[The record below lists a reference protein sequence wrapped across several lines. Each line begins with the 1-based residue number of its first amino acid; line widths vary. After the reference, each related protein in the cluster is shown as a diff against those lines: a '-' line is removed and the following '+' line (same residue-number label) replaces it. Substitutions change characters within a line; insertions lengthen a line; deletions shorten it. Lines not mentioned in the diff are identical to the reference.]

1 MMIQTLEL
9 FFTYYIVQKGN
20 RHMNVKTKLLG
31 IISILVISIFGIGGS
46 SVFMIS
52 STVKKNEELKD
63 KMEFQKEMKHI
74 QYRLAGL
81 SNDERGFLINGDKE
95 YDEGMQE
102 KADDILKSLDRIND
116 LIDKENDQS
125 NIEDIKSS
133 FTQYRA
139 LNQQVVKAYSSD
151 PKKAETIHFG
161 EERTLRKEVVDPAV
175 NKLSDR
181 LDQEVEALKGEIRAN
196 GEKSQWFI
204 SIVTGVSIILGIV
217 LSLLLLKS
225 IMVPLRSLN
234 KQLEEIA
241 HGDADLTKKVIVKNK
256 DEFGQL
262 AQSFNSFTQS
272 LTQIVRQIS
281 SSSEQVAASSEE
293 LSASAEESKS
303 TSEHISGAMQMAA
316 DSNAK
321 QSSMTEKSAESIT
334 ELLDSISSVASNTG
348 NIANLSSSM
357 RDKAE
362 IGSKS
367 VNKMLEQMK
376 FIDTSVGSAGNG
388 LEALVSSTAEISD
401 ISSLITNISEQTN
414 LLALNAAIEA
424 ARAGEQGKGFA
435 VVAEEVR
442 KLADE
447 TNKSAKHIQSV
458 VTTIQNE
465 SVETVNNIKVVQ
477 ENVSSGIMLSQET
490 TGNFNE
496 ILNLV
501 EQVTS
506 QIQEVAA
513 ATQQLTSGVE
523 VIQQT
528 VHTLAAGTK
537 ETSAHTEA
545 VAKSSQ
551 EQLNS
556 MEEISYAAESLS
568 ELAEELQTVINRFK
582 Y

>member
-1 MMIQTLEL
+1 M
-9 FFTYYIVQKGN
+9 K
-20 RHMNVKTKLLG
+20 VKTKLLG
-31 IISILVISIFGIGGS
+31 IISILVVSIIGIGGS

-63 KMEFQKEMKHI
+63 KMEFQKEIKHI
-74 QYRLAGL
+74 QYELTGL
-81 SNDERGFLINGDKE
+81 SNDERGFLITGDKE
-95 YDEGMQE
+95 YDEGMKE
-102 KADDILKSLDRIND
+102 KADDVLKSLDRVND
-116 LIDKENDQS
+116 LIDEEKYQS
-125 NIEDIKSS
+125 NIEDIKTS

-139 LNQQVVKAYSSD
+139 LNQQVVTAYSSN

-181 LDQEVEALKGEIRAN
+181 LDQEVEDLKDEIRGN
-196 GEKSQWFI
+196 GKMSQSLI
-204 SIVTGVSIILGIV
+204 IIVTGISVMLGIV
-217 LSLLLLKS
+217 LSIMLLKS
-225 IMVPLRSLN
+225 IMVPLRSIN

-241 HGDADLTKKVIVKNK
+241 HGEADLTKKVIVKNK

-262 AQSFNSFTQS
+262 AKSFNSFTHS
-272 LTQIVRQIS
+272 LSQIVKQIS

-303 TSEHISGAMQMAA
+303 TSEHISRAMQMAA
-316 DSNAK
+316 ESNVK
-321 QSSMTEKSAESIT
+321 QSSMTEKSAEFIT

-348 NIANLSSSM
+348 NIADLSSSM

-367 VNKMLEQMK
+367 VNKMLDQMK
-376 FIDTSVGSAGNG
+376 FIDKSVDSAGNG
-388 LEALVSSTAEISD
+388 LQALVASTAEISD
-401 ISSLITNISEQTN
+401 ISSLITTISEQTN

-447 TNKSAKHIQSV
+447 TNKSANHIQLV
-458 VTTIQNE
+458 VATIQNE
-465 SVETVNNIKVVQ
+465 SIETVNNIKVVQ
-477 ENVSSGIMLSQET
+477 ENVSSGIVLSQET

-523 VIQQT
+523 VIQHT

-537 ETSAHTEA
+537 ETSANTEA
-545 VAKSSQ
+545 VAKSSE
-551 EQLNS
+551 EQLHS

-568 ELAEELQTVINRFK
+568 QLAEELQTVINRFK

>member
-1 MMIQTLEL
+1 M
-9 FFTYYIVQKGN
+9 K
-20 RHMNVKTKLLG
+20 VKTKLLG
-31 IISILVISIFGIGGS
+31 IISILVVSIIGIGGS

-52 STVKKNEELKD
+52 SIVKKNEELKD

-74 QYRLAGL
+74 QYELTGL
-81 SNDERGFLINGDKE
+81 SNDERGFLITGDKE
-95 YDEGMQE
+95 YDEGMKE
-102 KADDILKSLDRIND
+102 KSDDVLKSLDRVYD
-116 LIDKENDQS
+116 LIDEEKYQS
-125 NIEDIKSS
+125 NIEDIKTS

-139 LNQQVVKAYSSD
+139 LNQQVLTAYSSD

-181 LDQEVEALKGEIRAN
+181 LDQEVEDLKDEIRGN
-196 GEKSQWFI
+196 GKMSQWLII
-204 SIVTGVSIILGIV
+204 SVTGISVILGIV
-217 LSLLLLKS
+217 LSIMLLRS
-225 IMVPLRSLN
+225 IMVPLRSIN

-241 HGDADLTKKVIVKNK
+241 HGEADLTKKVIVKNK

-262 AQSFNSFTQS
+262 AQSFNAFTHS
-272 LTQIVRQIS
+272 LSQIVKQIS

-303 TSEHISGAMQMAA
+303 TSEHISQSMQMAA
-316 DSNAK
+316 DSNVK

-348 NIANLSSSM
+348 NIADLSSSM

-367 VNKMLEQMK
+367 VNKMLDQMK
-376 FIDTSVGSAGNG
+376 FIDKSVESAGNG
-388 LEALVSSTAEISD
+388 LQALVASTAEISD
-401 ISSLITNISEQTN
+401 ISSLITTISEQTN

-447 TNKSAKHIQSV
+447 TNKSANHIQSV
-458 VTTIQNE
+458 VATIQNE
-465 SVETVNNIKVVQ
+465 SIETVNNIKVVQ
-477 ENVSSGIMLSQET
+477 ENVTSGIVLSQET

-523 VIQQT
+523 VIQHT

-537 ETSAHTEA
+537 ETSANTEA
-545 VAKSSQ
+545 VAKSSE
-551 EQLNS
+551 EQLHS

-568 ELAEELQTVINRFK
+568 QLAEELQSVINRFK

>member
-1 MMIQTLEL
+1 M
-9 FFTYYIVQKGN
+9 K
-20 RHMNVKTKLLG
+20 VKTKLLG
-31 IISILVISIFGIGGS
+31 IISILVVSIIGIGGS

-63 KMEFQKEMKHI
+63 KMEFQKEIKHI
-74 QYRLAGL
+74 QYELTGL
-81 SNDERGFLINGDKE
+81 SNDERGFLITRDKE
-95 YDEGMQE
+95 YDEGMKG
-102 KADDILKSLDRIND
+102 KADDVLKSLDRVND
-116 LIDKENDQS
+116 LIDEEKYQS
-125 NIEDIKSS
+125 NIEDIKTS

-139 LNQQVVKAYSSD
+139 LNQQVVTAYSSN

-161 EERTLRKEVVDPAV
+161 EERTIRKEGVAPAV

-181 LDQEVEALKGEIRAN
+181 LDQEVEDLKDEIQGN
-196 GEKSQWFI
+196 GKMSQSLI
-204 SIVTGVSIILGIV
+204 IIVTGISVILGIV
-217 LSLLLLKS
+217 LSIMLLKS
-225 IMVPLRSLN
+225 IMVPLRSIN

-241 HGDADLTKKVIVKNK
+241 HGEADLTKKVIVKNK

-262 AQSFNSFTQS
+262 AQSFNSFTHS
-272 LTQIVRQIS
+272 LTQIVKQIS

-303 TSEHISGAMQMAA
+303 TSEHISRAMQMAA
-316 DSNAK
+316 DSNVK

-348 NIANLSSSM
+348 NIADLSSSM

-367 VNKMLEQMK
+367 VNKMLDQMK
-376 FIDTSVGSAGNG
+376 FIDKSVDSAGNG
-388 LEALVSSTAEISD
+388 LQTLVASTAEISD
-401 ISSLITNISEQTN
+401 ISSLITTISEQTN

-447 TNKSAKHIQSV
+447 TNKSANHIQSV
-458 VTTIQNE
+458 VATIQNE
-465 SVETVNNIKVVQ
+465 SIETVNNIKVVQ
-477 ENVSSGIMLSQET
+477 ENVSSGIVLSQET

-523 VIQQT
+523 VIQHT

-537 ETSAHTEA
+537 ETSANTEA
-545 VAKSSQ
+545 VANSSQ
-551 EQLNS
+551 EQLHS
-556 MEEISYAAESLS
+556 MGEISYAAESLS
-568 ELAEELQTVINRFK
+568 QLAEELQTVINRFK

>member
-1 MMIQTLEL
+1 M
-9 FFTYYIVQKGN
+9 K
-20 RHMNVKTKLLG
+20 VKTKLLG
-31 IISILVISIFGIGGS
+31 IISILVVSMIGIGGS

-63 KMEFQKEMKHI
+63 KMEFQKEMKQI
-74 QYRLAGL
+74 QYRLTGL
-81 SNDERGFLINGDKE
+81 SNDERGFLITGDKE
-95 YDEGMQE
+95 YDEGMKE
-102 KADDILKSLDRIND
+102 KAEDVLKSLDRING
-116 LIDKENDQS
+116 LIDEEKYQS
-125 NIEDIKSS
+125 NIEDIKTS

-139 LNQQVVKAYSSD
+139 LNQQVLTAYSSD

-161 EERTLRKEVVDPAV
+161 EERTLRKDVVDPAV
-175 NKLSDR
+175 DKLTDR
-181 LDQEVEALKGEIRAN
+181 LDQEVKDLKGEIRGN
-196 GEKSQWFI
+196 GKMSQWFI
-204 SIVTGVSIILGIV
+204 IIVTGISAMAGIV

-225 IMVPLRSLN
+225 IMVPLRSMN

-241 HGDADLTKKVIVKNK
+241 HGEADLTKKVIVKNK

-272 LTQIVRQIS
+272 LIQIVKQIS

-303 TSEHISGAMQMAA
+303 TSEQISGAMQMAA
-316 DSNAK
+316 DSNVK

-348 NIANLSSSM
+348 NIADLSSSM

-367 VNKMLEQMK
+367 VNKMLDQMK
-376 FIDTSVGSAGNG
+376 FIDTSVDSAGNG
-388 LEALVSSTAEISD
+388 LQALVESTAEISD

-447 TNKSAKHIQSV
+447 TNKSANHIQSV

-465 SVETVNNIKVVQ
+465 SIETVNNIKVVQ
-477 ENVSSGIMLSQET
+477 ENVSSGIVLSQET

-523 VIQQT
+523 VIQHT

-537 ETSAHTEA
+537 ETSANTEA

-568 ELAEELQTVINRFK
+568 KLAEELQTVINRFK

>member
-1 MMIQTLEL
+1 M
-9 FFTYYIVQKGN
+9 K
-20 RHMNVKTKLLG
+20 VKTKLLS
-31 IISILVISIFGIGGS
+31 IISILVVSIIGIGS
-46 SVFMIS
+46 TSVFMIS

-63 KMEFQKEMKHI
+63 KMEFQKEMKYI
-74 QYRLAGL
+74 QYQLTGI
-81 SNDERGFLINGDKE
+81 SNDERGFLITGDKE
-95 YDEGMQE
+95 YDEGMKK
-102 KADDILKSLDRIND
+102 KADNIVKSLDRVNH
-116 LIDKENDQS
+116 LADKENDRS
-125 NIEDIKSS
+125 NIEDIKTS

-139 LNQQVVKAYSSD
+139 LNQQVLTAYSSD
-151 PKKAETIHFG
+151 SQKAETIHFG

-175 NKLSDR
+175 NKLSDH
-181 LDQEVEALKGEIRAN
+181 LDQEVEELKGEIRGN
-196 GEKSQWFI
+196 GQKSQWFI
-204 SIVTGVSIILGIV
+204 IIVTAISVMVGIV

-225 IMVPLRSLN
+225 ILVPLRSIN

-241 HGDADLTKKVIVKNK
+241 HGEADLTKKVNVKNK

-262 AQSFNSFTQS
+262 AQSFNSFTHS
-272 LTQIVRQIS
+272 LTQIVKQIS

-303 TSEHISGAMQMAA
+303 SSAHISRAMQQAA
-316 DSNAK
+316 DSNVK
-321 QSSMTEKSAESIT
+321 QSSMTGKSAESIT
-334 ELLDSISSVASNTG
+334 ELLDSISSVAANTG
-348 NIANLSSSM
+348 SIADLSSSM

-367 VNKMLEQMK
+367 VNKMLDQMK
-376 FIDTSVGSAGNG
+376 FIDKSVDSAGNG
-388 LEALVSSTAEISD
+388 LKELVASTAEISD
-401 ISSLITNISEQTN
+401 ISSLITTISEQTN

-447 TNKSAKHIQSV
+447 TNNSANHIQSV

-465 SVETVNNIKVVQ
+465 SIETVNNIKVVQ
-477 ENVSSGIMLSQET
+477 ENVSSGIVLSQEA

-523 VIQQT
+523 VIQHT

-537 ETSAHTEA
+537 ETSANTEA

-568 ELAEELQTVINRFK
+568 QLAEELQTVINRFK
-582 Y
+582 F

>member
-1 MMIQTLEL
+1 M
-9 FFTYYIVQKGN
+9 K
-20 RHMNVKTKLLG
+20 VKTKLLG
-31 IISILVISIFGIGGS
+31 IISILVVSMIGIGGS

-63 KMEFQKEMKHI
+63 KMEFQKEMKQI
-74 QYRLAGL
+74 QYRLTGL
-81 SNDERGFLINGDKE
+81 SNDERGFLITGDKE
-95 YDEGMQE
+95 YDEGMKE
-102 KADDILKSLDRIND
+102 KAEDVLKSLDRING
-116 LIDKENDQS
+116 LIDEEKYQS
-125 NIEDIKSS
+125 NIEDIKTS

-139 LNQQVVKAYSSD
+139 LNQQILTAYSSD

-161 EERTLRKEVVDPAV
+161 EERTLRKDVVDPAV
-175 NKLSDR
+175 DKLTDR
-181 LDQEVEALKGEIRAN
+181 LDQEVEDLKGEIRDN
-196 GEKSQWFI
+196 GKMSQWFI
-204 SIVTGVSIILGIV
+204 IIVTGISAMAGIV

-225 IMVPLRSLN
+225 IMVPLRSMN

-241 HGDADLTKKVIVKNK
+241 HGEADLTKKVIVKNK

-272 LTQIVRQIS
+272 LTQIVKQIS

-293 LSASAEESKS
+293 LSANAEESKS
-303 TSEHISGAMQMAA
+303 TSEQISGAMQMAA
-316 DSNAK
+316 DSNVK

-348 NIANLSSSM
+348 NIADLSSSM

-367 VNKMLEQMK
+367 VNKMLDQMK
-376 FIDTSVGSAGNG
+376 FIDTSVDSAGNG
-388 LEALVSSTAEISD
+388 LQALVESTAEISD

-447 TNKSAKHIQSV
+447 TNKSANHIQSV

-465 SVETVNNIKVVQ
+465 SIETVNNIKIVQ
-477 ENVSSGIMLSQET
+477 ENVSSGIVLSQET

-523 VIQQT
+523 VIQHT

-537 ETSAHTEA
+537 ETSANTEA

-568 ELAEELQTVINRFK
+568 QLAEELQTVINRFK

>member
-1 MMIQTLEL
+1 M
-9 FFTYYIVQKGN
+9 K
-20 RHMNVKTKLLG
+20 VKTKLLG
-31 IISILVISIFGIGGS
+31 IISILVISIIGIGGS

-74 QYRLAGL
+74 QYRLTGL
-81 SNDERGFLINGDKE
+81 SNDERGFLITGDKE
-95 YDEGMQE
+95 YDEGMKE
-102 KADDILKSLDRIND
+102 KADDVLKSLDRVND
-116 LIDKENDQS
+116 LVDEENDQS
-125 NIEDIKSS
+125 NIEDIKTS

-161 EERTLRKEVVDPAV
+161 EERTLRKEVLDPAV
-175 NKLSDR
+175 DKLSDH
-181 LDQEVEALKGEIRAN
+181 LDQEVEDLKGEIRAN
-196 GEKSQWFI
+196 GEMSQWFI
-204 SIVTGVSIILGIV
+204 GIVTGISIMLGIV

-225 IMVPLRSLN
+225 IMVPLRSMN

-272 LTQIVRQIS
+272 LTQIVKQIS

-316 DSNAK
+316 DSNVK
-321 QSSMTEKSAESIT
+321 QSSMTEKSAESIS
-334 ELLDSISSVASNTG
+334 ELLDSLSSVASNTG
-348 NIANLSSSM
+348 NIADLSSSM

-362 IGSKS
+362 IGAKS

-376 FIDTSVGSAGNG
+376 FIDTSVDSAGNG
-388 LEALVSSTAEISD
+388 LQALVSSTAEISD

-447 TNKSAKHIQSV
+447 TNKSANHIQSV

-477 ENVSSGIMLSQET
+477 ENVSSGIVLSQET

-501 EQVTS
+501 EQVAS

-523 VIQQT
+523 VIQHT

-537 ETSAHTEA
+537 ETSANTEA

-568 ELAEELQTVINRFK
+568 QLAEELQTVINRFK

>member
-1 MMIQTLEL
+1 M
-9 FFTYYIVQKGN
+9 K
-20 RHMNVKTKLLG
+20 VKTKLLG
-31 IISILVISIFGIGGS
+31 IISILVISIIGIGGS

-74 QYRLAGL
+74 QYRLTGL
-81 SNDERGFLINGDKE
+81 SNDERGFLITGDKE
-95 YDEGMQE
+95 YDEGMKE
-102 KADDILKSLDRIND
+102 KADDVLKSLDRVND
-116 LIDKENDQS
+116 LVDEENDQS
-125 NIEDIKSS
+125 NMEDIKTS

-151 PKKAETIHFG
+151 PKKAETIHFE
-161 EERTLRKEVVDPAV
+161 EERTLRKEVLDPAV
-175 NKLSDR
+175 DKLSDH
-181 LDQEVEALKGEIRAN
+181 LDQEVEDLKGEIRAN
-196 GEKSQWFI
+196 GEMSQWFI
-204 SIVTGVSIILGIV
+204 GIVTGISIMLGVV

-225 IMVPLRSLN
+225 IMVPLRSMN

-272 LTQIVRQIS
+272 LTQIVKQIS

-316 DSNAK
+316 DSNVK
-321 QSSMTEKSAESIT
+321 QSSMTEKSAESIS
-334 ELLDSISSVASNTG
+334 ELLDSLSSVASNTG
-348 NIANLSSSM
+348 NIADLSSSM

-376 FIDTSVGSAGNG
+376 FIDTSVDSAGNG
-388 LEALVSSTAEISD
+388 LQALVSSTAEISD

-447 TNKSAKHIQSV
+447 TNKSANHIQSV

-477 ENVSSGIMLSQET
+477 KNVSSGIVLSQET

-501 EQVTS
+501 EQVAS

-523 VIQQT
+523 VIQHT

-537 ETSAHTEA
+537 ETSANTEA

-568 ELAEELQTVINRFK
+568 QLAEELQTVINRFK

>member
-1 MMIQTLEL
+1 M
-9 FFTYYIVQKGN
+9 K
-20 RHMNVKTKLLG
+20 VKTKLLG
-31 IISILVISIFGIGGS
+31 IISILVISIIGIGGS

-74 QYRLAGL
+74 QSRLTGL
-81 SNDERGFLINGDKE
+81 SNDERGFLITGDKE
-95 YDEGMQE
+95 YDEGMNE
-102 KADDILKSLDRIND
+102 KADDVLKSLDRVNG
-116 LIDKENDQS
+116 LIDGEKYQS
-125 NIEDIKSS
+125 NIEDIQTS

-139 LNQQVVKAYSSD
+139 LNKQVLKTYSSD

-181 LDQEVEALKGEIRAN
+181 LDQEVQNLKDEIRSN
-196 GEKSQWFI
+196 GTMSQWFI
-204 SIVTGVSIILGIV
+204 IIVTGISVVLGIV

-225 IMVPLRSLN
+225 IMVPLRSMN

-241 HGDADLTKKVIVKNK
+241 HGEADLTKKVIVKNK

-262 AQSFNSFTQS
+262 AQSFNSFTHS
-272 LTQIVRQIS
+272 LTQIVKQIS

-293 LSASAEESKS
+293 LSASAEESKT

-316 DSNAK
+316 DSNVK

-348 NIANLSSSM
+348 NIADLSFSM

-367 VNKMLEQMK
+367 VNKMLDQMK
-376 FIDTSVGSAGNG
+376 FIDTSVDSAGNG
-388 LEALVSSTAEISD
+388 LQALVESTAEISD

-447 TNKSAKHIQSV
+447 TNKSANHIQSV

-465 SVETVNNIKVVQ
+465 SIETVNNIKLVQ
-477 ENVSSGIMLSQET
+477 ENVSSGIALSQET

-523 VIQQT
+523 VIQHT
-528 VHTLAAGTK
+528 VHALAAGTK
-537 ETSAHTEA
+537 ETSANTEA
-545 VAKSSQ
+545 VAKASQ

-568 ELAEELQTVINRFK
+568 QLAEELQTVINRFK

>member
-1 MMIQTLEL
+1 M
-9 FFTYYIVQKGN
+9 K
-20 RHMNVKTKLLG
+20 VKTKLLG
-31 IISILVISIFGIGGS
+31 IVSILVLSMIGIGGS

-63 KMEFQKEMKHI
+63 KMEFQKEMKYI

-81 SNDERGFLINGDKE
+81 SNDERGFLITGDKE
-95 YDEGMQE
+95 YEEGMKE
-102 KADDILKSLDRIND
+102 KADDALMSLDRVND
-116 LIDKENDQS
+116 LIDEEKYQS
-125 NIEDIKSS
+125 NIEDIKTSII
-133 FTQYRA
+133 QYRA
-139 LNQQVVKAYSSD
+139 LNEQVLKAYSSD

-181 LDQEVEALKGEIRAN
+181 LDQEVEDLKGEIHSN
-196 GEKSQWFI
+196 GEMSQWFI
-204 SIVTGVSIILGIV
+204 IIVTAVSIMVGIV

-225 IMVPLRSLN
+225 IMVPLRSMN
-234 KQLEEIA
+234 RQLEEIA
-241 HGDADLTKKVIVKNK
+241 HGEADLTKKVIVKNK

-262 AQSFNSFTQS
+262 AQSFNSFTHS
-272 LTQIVRQIS
+272 LTQIVKQIS

-303 TSEHISGAMQMAA
+303 TSEQISGAMQMAA
-316 DSNAK
+316 DSNVK
-321 QSSMTEKSAESIT
+321 QSSMTEKSAKSIT

-348 NIANLSSSM
+348 NIADLSSSM

-362 IGSKS
+362 IGSQS
-367 VNKMLEQMK
+367 VNKMLDQMK
-376 FIDTSVGSAGNG
+376 FIDKSVDSAGNG
-388 LEALVSSTAEISD
+388 LQALVASTAEISD

-447 TNKSAKHIQSV
+447 TNKSAHHIQSV

-465 SVETVNNIKVVQ
+465 SIETVNNIKVVQ
-477 ENVSSGIMLSQET
+477 ENVSSGIVLSQET

-523 VIQQT
+523 VIQHT

-537 ETSAHTEA
+537 ETSANTEA

-568 ELAEELQTVINRFK
+568 KLAEELQTVIHRFK

>member
-1 MMIQTLEL
+1 M
-9 FFTYYIVQKGN
+9 K
-20 RHMNVKTKLLG
+20 VKTKLLG
-31 IISILVISIFGIGGS
+31 IILILVVSIIGIGGS

-52 STVKKNEELKD
+52 SIVKKNEELKD

-74 QYRLAGL
+74 QYELTGL
-81 SNDERGFLINGDKE
+81 SNDERGFLITGDKE
-95 YDEGMQE
+95 YDEGMKE
-102 KADDILKSLDRIND
+102 KSDDVLKSLDRVYD
-116 LIDKENDQS
+116 LIDEEKYQS
-125 NIEDIKSS
+125 NIEDIKTS

-139 LNQQVVKAYSSD
+139 LNQQVLTAYSSD

-181 LDQEVEALKGEIRAN
+181 LDQEVEDLKDEIRCN
-196 GEKSQWFI
+196 GKMSQWLI
-204 SIVTGVSIILGIV
+204 ITVTGISVILGIV
-217 LSLLLLKS
+217 LSIMLLRS
-225 IMVPLRSLN
+225 IMVPLRSIN

-241 HGDADLTKKVIVKNK
+241 HGEADLTKKVIVKNK

-262 AQSFNSFTQS
+262 AQSFNAFTHS
-272 LTQIVRQIS
+272 LSQIVKQIS

-303 TSEHISGAMQMAA
+303 TSEHISQSMQMAA
-316 DSNAK
+316 DSNVK

-348 NIANLSSSM
+348 NIADLSSSM

-367 VNKMLEQMK
+367 VNKMLDQMK
-376 FIDTSVGSAGNG
+376 FIDKSVDSAGNG
-388 LEALVSSTAEISD
+388 LQALVASTAEISD
-401 ISSLITNISEQTN
+401 ISSLITTISEQTN

-447 TNKSAKHIQSV
+447 TNKSANHIQSV
-458 VTTIQNE
+458 VATIQNE
-465 SVETVNNIKVVQ
+465 SIETVNNIKVVQ
-477 ENVSSGIMLSQET
+477 ENVTSGIVLSQET

-523 VIQQT
+523 VIQHT

-537 ETSAHTEA
+537 ETSANTEA
-545 VAKSSQ
+545 VAKSSE
-551 EQLNS
+551 EQLHS

-568 ELAEELQTVINRFK
+568 QLAEELQSVINRFK

>member
-1 MMIQTLEL
+1 M
-9 FFTYYIVQKGN
+9 K
-20 RHMNVKTKLLG
+20 VKTKLLG
-31 IISILVISIFGIGGS
+31 IVSILVLSMIGIGGS

-63 KMEFQKEMKHI
+63 KMEFQKEMKYI

-81 SNDERGFLINGDKE
+81 SNDERGFLITGDKE
-95 YDEGMQE
+95 YEEGMKE
-102 KADDILKSLDRIND
+102 KADDALMSLDRVND
-116 LIDKENDQS
+116 LIDEEKYQS
-125 NIEDIKSS
+125 NIEDIKTSII
-133 FTQYRA
+133 QYRA
-139 LNQQVVKAYSSD
+139 LNQQVLKAYSSD

-181 LDQEVEALKGEIRAN
+181 LDQEVEDLKGEIHSN
-196 GEKSQWFI
+196 GEMSQWFI
-204 SIVTGVSIILGIV
+204 IIVTAVSIMVGIV

-225 IMVPLRSLN
+225 IMVPLRSMN
-234 KQLEEIA
+234 RQLEEIA
-241 HGDADLTKKVIVKNK
+241 HGEADLTKKVIVKNK

-262 AQSFNSFTQS
+262 AQSFNSFTHS
-272 LTQIVRQIS
+272 LAQIVKQIS

-316 DSNAK
+316 DSNVK

-348 NIANLSSSM
+348 NIADLSSSM

-362 IGSKS
+362 IGSQS
-367 VNKMLEQMK
+367 VNKMLDQMK
-376 FIDTSVGSAGNG
+376 FIDKSVDSAGNG
-388 LEALVSSTAEISD
+388 LQALVASTAEISD

-447 TNKSAKHIQSV
+447 TNKSAHHIQSV

-465 SVETVNNIKVVQ
+465 SIETVNNIKVVQ
-477 ENVSSGIMLSQET
+477 ENVSSGIVLSQVT

-523 VIQQT
+523 VIQHT

-537 ETSAHTEA
+537 ETSANTEA

-551 EQLNS
+551 EQLHS

-568 ELAEELQTVINRFK
+568 KLAEELQTVIHRFK

>member
-1 MMIQTLEL
+1 M
-9 FFTYYIVQKGN
+9 K
-20 RHMNVKTKLLG
+20 VKTKLLG
-31 IISILVISIFGIGGS
+31 IVSILVLSMIGIGGS

-63 KMEFQKEMKHI
+63 KMEFQKEMKYI

-81 SNDERGFLINGDKE
+81 SNDERGFLITGDKE
-95 YDEGMQE
+95 YEEGMKE
-102 KADDILKSLDRIND
+102 KVDDALMSLDRVND
-116 LIDKENDQS
+116 LIDEEKYQS
-125 NIEDIKSS
+125 NIEDIKTSII
-133 FTQYRA
+133 QYRA
-139 LNQQVVKAYSSD
+139 LNQQVLKAYSSD

-181 LDQEVEALKGEIRAN
+181 LDQEVEDLKGEIHSN
-196 GEKSQWFI
+196 GEMSQWFI
-204 SIVTGVSIILGIV
+204 IIVTAVSIMVGIV

-225 IMVPLRSLN
+225 IMVPLRSMN
-234 KQLEEIA
+234 RQLAEIA
-241 HGDADLTKKVIVKNK
+241 HGEADLTKKVIVKNK

-262 AQSFNSFTQS
+262 AQSFNSFTHS
-272 LTQIVRQIS
+272 LTQIVKQIS

-303 TSEHISGAMQMAA
+303 TSEQISGAMQMAA
-316 DSNAK
+316 DSNVK

-348 NIANLSSSM
+348 NIADLSSSM

-362 IGSKS
+362 IGSQS
-367 VNKMLEQMK
+367 VNKMLDQMK
-376 FIDTSVGSAGNG
+376 FIDKSVDSAGNG
-388 LEALVSSTAEISD
+388 LQALVASTAEISD

-447 TNKSAKHIQSV
+447 TNKSAHHIQSV

-465 SVETVNNIKVVQ
+465 SIETVNNIKVVQ
-477 ENVSSGIMLSQET
+477 ENVSSGIVLSQET

-523 VIQQT
+523 VIQHT

-537 ETSAHTEA
+537 ETSANTEA

-551 EQLNS
+551 EQLHS

-568 ELAEELQTVINRFK
+568 KLAEELQTVIHRFK

>member
-1 MMIQTLEL
+1 M
-9 FFTYYIVQKGN
+9 K
-20 RHMNVKTKLLG
+20 VKTKLLG
-31 IISILVISIFGIGGS
+31 IISILVVSMIGIGGS

-63 KMEFQKEMKHI
+63 KMEFQKEMKQI
-74 QYRLAGL
+74 QYRLTGL
-81 SNDERGFLINGDKE
+81 SNDERGFLITGDKE

-102 KADDILKSLDRIND
+102 KAEDVLKSLDRING
-116 LIDKENDQS
+116 LIDEEKYQS
-125 NIEDIKSS
+125 NIEDIKTS

-139 LNQQVVKAYSSD
+139 LNQQVLTAYSSD

-161 EERTLRKEVVDPAV
+161 EERTLRKDVVDPAV
-175 NKLSDR
+175 DKLTDR
-181 LDQEVEALKGEIRAN
+181 LDQEVEDLKGEIRGN
-196 GEKSQWFI
+196 GKMSQWFI
-204 SIVTGVSIILGIV
+204 IIVTGISAMAGIV

-225 IMVPLRSLN
+225 IMVPLRSMN

-241 HGDADLTKKVIVKNK
+241 HGEADLTKKVIVKNK

-272 LTQIVRQIS
+272 LTQIVKQIS

-303 TSEHISGAMQMAA
+303 TSEQISGAMQMAA
-316 DSNAK
+316 DSNVK
-321 QSSMTEKSAESIT
+321 QSLMTEKSAESIT

-348 NIANLSSSM
+348 NIADLSSSM

-367 VNKMLEQMK
+367 VNKMLDQMK
-376 FIDTSVGSAGNG
+376 FIDTSVDSAGNG
-388 LEALVSSTAEISD
+388 LQALVESTAEISD

-447 TNKSAKHIQSV
+447 TNKSANHIQSV

-465 SVETVNNIKVVQ
+465 SIETVNNIKVVQ
-477 ENVSSGIMLSQET
+477 ENVSSGIVLSQET

-523 VIQQT
+523 VIQHT

-537 ETSAHTEA
+537 ETSANTEA

-568 ELAEELQTVINRFK
+568 QLAEELQTVINRFK
-582 Y
+582 F

>member
-1 MMIQTLEL
+1 M
-9 FFTYYIVQKGN
+9 K
-20 RHMNVKTKLLG
+20 VKTKLLG
-31 IISILVISIFGIGGS
+31 IISILVISIIGIGGS

-74 QYRLAGL
+74 QYRLTGL
-81 SNDERGFLINGDKE
+81 SNDERGFLITGDKE
-95 YDEGMQE
+95 YDEGMKE
-102 KADDILKSLDRIND
+102 KADDVLKSLDRVND
-116 LIDKENDQS
+116 LVDEENDQS
-125 NIEDIKSS
+125 NIEDIKTS

-161 EERTLRKEVVDPAV
+161 EERTLRKEVLDPAV
-175 NKLSDR
+175 DKLSDH
-181 LDQEVEALKGEIRAN
+181 LDQEVEDLKGEIRAN
-196 GEKSQWFI
+196 GEMSQWFI
-204 SIVTGVSIILGIV
+204 GIVTGISIMLGIV

-225 IMVPLRSLN
+225 IMVPLRSMN

-272 LTQIVRQIS
+272 LTQIVKQIS

-316 DSNAK
+316 DSNVK
-321 QSSMTEKSAESIT
+321 QSSMTEKSAESIS
-334 ELLDSISSVASNTG
+334 ELLDSLSSVASNTG
-348 NIANLSSSM
+348 NIADLSSSM

-376 FIDTSVGSAGNG
+376 FIDTSVDSAGNG
-388 LEALVSSTAEISD
+388 LQALVSSTAEISD

-447 TNKSAKHIQSV
+447 TNKSANHIQSV

-477 ENVSSGIMLSQET
+477 ENVSSGIVLSQET

-501 EQVTS
+501 EQVAS

-523 VIQQT
+523 VIQHT

-537 ETSAHTEA
+537 ETSANTEA

-568 ELAEELQTVINRFK
+568 QLAEELQTVINRFK

>member
-1 MMIQTLEL
+1 M
-9 FFTYYIVQKGN
+9 K
-20 RHMNVKTKLLG
+20 VKTKLLG
-31 IISILVISIFGIGGS
+31 IISILVVSMIGIGGS

-63 KMEFQKEMKHI
+63 KMEFQKEMKQI
-74 QYRLAGL
+74 QYRLTGL
-81 SNDERGFLINGDKE
+81 SNDERGFLITGDKE
-95 YDEGMQE
+95 YDEGMKE
-102 KADDILKSLDRIND
+102 KAEDVLKSLDRING
-116 LIDKENDQS
+116 LIDEEKYQS
-125 NIEDIKSS
+125 NIEDIKTS

-139 LNQQVVKAYSSD
+139 LNQQVLTAYSSD

-161 EERTLRKEVVDPAV
+161 EERTLRKDVVDPAV
-175 NKLSDR
+175 DKLTDR
-181 LDQEVEALKGEIRAN
+181 LDQEVEDLKGEIRGN
-196 GEKSQWFI
+196 GKMSQWFI
-204 SIVTGVSIILGIV
+204 IIVTGISAMAGIV

-225 IMVPLRSLN
+225 IMVPLRSMN

-241 HGDADLTKKVIVKNK
+241 HGEADLTKKVIVKNK

-272 LTQIVRQIS
+272 LTQIVKQIS

-303 TSEHISGAMQMAA
+303 TSEQISGAMQMAA
-316 DSNAK
+316 DSNVK
-321 QSSMTEKSAESIT
+321 QSLMTEKSAESIT

-348 NIANLSSSM
+348 NIADLSSSM

-367 VNKMLEQMK
+367 VNKMLDQMK
-376 FIDTSVGSAGNG
+376 FIDTSVDSAGNG
-388 LEALVSSTAEISD
+388 LQALVESTAEISD

-447 TNKSAKHIQSV
+447 TNKSANHIQSV

-465 SVETVNNIKVVQ
+465 SIETVNNIKVVQ
-477 ENVSSGIMLSQET
+477 ENVSSGIVLSRET

-523 VIQQT
+523 VIQHT

-537 ETSAHTEA
+537 ETSANTEA

-568 ELAEELQTVINRFK
+568 QLAEELQTVINRFK
-582 Y
+582 F

>member
-1 MMIQTLEL
+1 M
-9 FFTYYIVQKGN
+9 K
-20 RHMNVKTKLLG
+20 VKTKLLG
-31 IISILVISIFGIGGS
+31 IISILVVSMIGIGGS

-63 KMEFQKEMKHI
+63 KMEFQKEMKQI
-74 QYRLAGL
+74 QYRLTGL
-81 SNDERGFLINGDKE
+81 SNDERGFLITGDKE

-102 KADDILKSLDRIND
+102 KAEDVLKSLDRINV
-116 LIDKENDQS
+116 LIDEEKYQS
-125 NIEDIKSS
+125 NIEDIETS

-139 LNQQVVKAYSSD
+139 LNQQVLTAYSSD

-161 EERTLRKEVVDPAV
+161 EERTLRKDVVDPAV
-175 NKLSDR
+175 DKLTDR
-181 LDQEVEALKGEIRAN
+181 LDQEVEDLKGEIRGN
-196 GEKSQWFI
+196 GKMSQWFI
-204 SIVTGVSIILGIV
+204 IIVTGISAMVGIV

-225 IMVPLRSLN
+225 IMVPLRSMN

-241 HGDADLTKKVIVKNK
+241 HGEADLTKKVIVKNK

-272 LTQIVRQIS
+272 LTQIVKQIS

-303 TSEHISGAMQMAA
+303 TSEQISGAMQMAA
-316 DSNAK
+316 DSNVK
-321 QSSMTEKSAESIT
+321 QSLMTEKSAESIT

-348 NIANLSSSM
+348 NIADLSSSM

-367 VNKMLEQMK
+367 VNKMLDQMK
-376 FIDTSVGSAGNG
+376 FIDTSVDSAGNG
-388 LEALVSSTAEISD
+388 LQALVESTAEISD

-447 TNKSAKHIQSV
+447 TNKSANHIQSV

-465 SVETVNNIKVVQ
+465 SIETVNNIKVVQ
-477 ENVSSGIMLSQET
+477 ENVSSGIVLSQET
-490 TGNFNE
+490 TGNFKE

-523 VIQQT
+523 VIQHT
-528 VHTLAAGTK
+528 VHTLATGTK
-537 ETSAHTEA
+537 ETSANTEA

-568 ELAEELQTVINRFK
+568 KLAEELQTVINRFK

>member
-1 MMIQTLEL
+1 
-9 FFTYYIVQKGN
+9 
-20 RHMNVKTKLLG
+20 MNVKTKLLG

-102 KADDILKSLDRIND
+102 KADDVLKSLDRIND

-181 LDQEVEALKGEIRAN
+181 LDQEVEALKGEIRDN

-348 NIANLSSSM
+348 NIADLSSSM

-376 FIDTSVGSAGNG
+376 FIDTSVDSAGNG
-388 LEALVSSTAEISD
+388 LQALVSSSAEISD

-523 VIQQT
+523 VIQHT
-528 VHTLAAGTK
+528 VHSLAAGTK
-537 ETSAHTEA
+537 ETTAHTEA

-568 ELAEELQTVINRFK
+568 QLAEELQTVINRFK

>member
-1 MMIQTLEL
+1 M
-9 FFTYYIVQKGN
+9 K
-20 RHMNVKTKLLG
+20 VKTKLLG
-31 IISILVISIFGIGGS
+31 IISILVVSIIGIGGS

-63 KMEFQKEMKHI
+63 KMEFQKEIKHI
-74 QYRLAGL
+74 QYELTGL
-81 SNDERGFLINGDKE
+81 SNDERGFLITGDKE
-95 YDEGMQE
+95 YDEGMKE
-102 KADDILKSLDRIND
+102 KADDVLKSLDRVND
-116 LIDKENDQS
+116 LIDEEKYQS
-125 NIEDIKSS
+125 NIEDIKTS

-139 LNQQVVKAYSSD
+139 LNQQVVTAYSSN

-181 LDQEVEALKGEIRAN
+181 LDQEVEDLKDEIQGN
-196 GEKSQWFI
+196 GKMSQSLI
-204 SIVTGVSIILGIV
+204 IIVTGISVILGIV
-217 LSLLLLKS
+217 LSIMLLKS
-225 IMVPLRSLN
+225 IMVPLRSIN

-241 HGDADLTKKVIVKNK
+241 HGEADLTKKVIVKNK

-262 AQSFNSFTQS
+262 AKSFNSFTHS
-272 LTQIVRQIS
+272 LSQIVKQIS

-303 TSEHISGAMQMAA
+303 TSEHISRAMQMAA
-316 DSNAK
+316 DSNVK

-348 NIANLSSSM
+348 NIADLSSSM

-367 VNKMLEQMK
+367 VNKMLDQMK
-376 FIDTSVGSAGNG
+376 FIDTSVDSAGNG
-388 LEALVSSTAEISD
+388 LQALVASTAEISD
-401 ISSLITNISEQTN
+401 ISSLITTISEQTN

-447 TNKSAKHIQSV
+447 TNKSANHIQSV
-458 VTTIQNE
+458 VATIQNE
-465 SVETVNNIKVVQ
+465 SIETVNNIKVVQ
-477 ENVSSGIMLSQET
+477 ENVSSGIVLSQEAT
-490 TGNFNE
+490 ENFNE

-523 VIQQT
+523 VIQHT
-528 VHTLAAGTK
+528 VHILAAGTK
-537 ETSAHTEA
+537 ETSANTEA
-545 VAKSSQ
+545 VAKSSE
-551 EQLNS
+551 EQLHS

-568 ELAEELQTVINRFK
+568 QLAEELQTVINRFK

>member
-1 MMIQTLEL
+1 M
-9 FFTYYIVQKGN
+9 K
-20 RHMNVKTKLLG
+20 VKTKLLG
-31 IISILVISIFGIGGS
+31 IISILVVSIIGIGGS

-63 KMEFQKEMKHI
+63 KMEFQKEIKHI
-74 QYRLAGL
+74 QYELTGL
-81 SNDERGFLINGDKE
+81 SNDERGFLITGDKE
-95 YDEGMQE
+95 YDEGMKE
-102 KADDILKSLDRIND
+102 KADDVLKSLDRVND
-116 LIDKENDQS
+116 LIDEEKYQS
-125 NIEDIKSS
+125 NIEDIKTS

-139 LNQQVVKAYSSD
+139 LNQQVVTAYSSN

-181 LDQEVEALKGEIRAN
+181 LDQEVEDLKDEIRGN
-196 GEKSQWFI
+196 GKMSQSLI
-204 SIVTGVSIILGIV
+204 IIVTGISVILGIV
-217 LSLLLLKS
+217 LSIMLLKS
-225 IMVPLRSLN
+225 IMVPLRSMN

-241 HGDADLTKKVIVKNK
+241 HGEADLTKKVIVKNK

-262 AQSFNSFTQS
+262 AQSFNSFTHS
-272 LTQIVRQIS
+272 LTQIVKQIS

-303 TSEHISGAMQMAA
+303 TSEHISRAMQMAA
-316 DSNAK
+316 ESNVK

-348 NIANLSSSM
+348 NIADLSSSM

-367 VNKMLEQMK
+367 VNKMLDQMK
-376 FIDTSVGSAGNG
+376 FIDKSVDSAGNG
-388 LEALVSSTAEISD
+388 LQTLVASTAEISN
-401 ISSLITNISEQTN
+401 ISSLITTISEQTN

-447 TNKSAKHIQSV
+447 TNKSANHIQSV
-458 VTTIQNE
+458 VATIQNE
-465 SVETVNNIKVVQ
+465 SIETVNNIKVVQ
-477 ENVSSGIMLSQET
+477 ENVSSGIVLSQEA

-523 VIQQT
+523 VIQHT

-537 ETSAHTEA
+537 ETSANTEA
-545 VAKSSQ
+545 VANSSQ
-551 EQLNS
+551 EQLHS
-556 MEEISYAAESLS
+556 MGEISYAAESLS
-568 ELAEELQTVINRFK
+568 QLAEELQTVINRFK

>member
-1 MMIQTLEL
+1 M
-9 FFTYYIVQKGN
+9 K
-20 RHMNVKTKLLG
+20 VKTKLLG
-31 IISILVISIFGIGGS
+31 IISILVVSMIGIGGS

-63 KMEFQKEMKHI
+63 KMEFQKEMKQI
-74 QYRLAGL
+74 QYRLTGL
-81 SNDERGFLINGDKE
+81 SNDERGFLITGDKE
-95 YDEGMQE
+95 YDEGMKE
-102 KADDILKSLDRIND
+102 KAEDVLKSLDRING
-116 LIDKENDQS
+116 LIDEEKYQS
-125 NIEDIKSS
+125 NVEDIKTS

-139 LNQQVVKAYSSD
+139 LNQQVLTAYSSD

-161 EERTLRKEVVDPAV
+161 EERTLRKDVVDPAV
-175 NKLSDR
+175 DKLTDR
-181 LDQEVEALKGEIRAN
+181 LDQEVEDLKGEIRGN
-196 GEKSQWFI
+196 GKMSQWFI
-204 SIVTGVSIILGIV
+204 IIVTGISAMVGIV

-225 IMVPLRSLN
+225 IMVPLRSMN

-241 HGDADLTKKVIVKNK
+241 HGEADLTKKIIVKNK

-272 LTQIVRQIS
+272 LTQIVKQIS

-303 TSEHISGAMQMAA
+303 TSEQISGAMQMAA
-316 DSNAK
+316 DSNVK

-348 NIANLSSSM
+348 NIADLSSSM

-367 VNKMLEQMK
+367 VNKMLDQMK
-376 FIDTSVGSAGNG
+376 FIDTSVDSAGNG
-388 LEALVSSTAEISD
+388 LQALVESTAEISD

-447 TNKSAKHIQSV
+447 TNKSANHIQSV

-465 SVETVNNIKVVQ
+465 SIETVNNIKVVQ
-477 ENVSSGIMLSQET
+477 ENVNSGIVLSQET

-523 VIQQT
+523 VIQHT

-537 ETSAHTEA
+537 ETSANTEA

-568 ELAEELQTVINRFK
+568 QLAEELQTVINRFK
-582 Y
+582 F

>member
-1 MMIQTLEL
+1 M
-9 FFTYYIVQKGN
+9 K
-20 RHMNVKTKLLG
+20 VKTKLLG
-31 IISILVISIFGIGGS
+31 IISILVA
-46 SVFMIS
+46 VFMIS

-63 KMEFQKEMKHI
+63 KMEFQKEMKQI
-74 QYRLAGL
+74 QYRLTGL
-81 SNDERGFLINGDKE
+81 SNDERGFLITGDKE
-95 YDEGMQE
+95 YDEGMKE
-102 KADDILKSLDRIND
+102 KAEDVLKSLDRING
-116 LIDKENDQS
+116 LIDEEKYQS
-125 NIEDIKSS
+125 NIEDIKTS

-139 LNQQVVKAYSSD
+139 LNQQVLTAYSSD

-161 EERTLRKEVVDPAV
+161 EERTLRKDVVDPAV
-175 NKLSDR
+175 DKLTDR
-181 LDQEVEALKGEIRAN
+181 LDQEVEDLKGEIRGN
-196 GEKSQWFI
+196 GKISQWFI
-204 SIVTGVSIILGIV
+204 IIVTGISAMVGIV

-225 IMVPLRSLN
+225 IMVPLRSMN
-234 KQLEEIA
+234 KQMEEIA
-241 HGDADLTKKVIVKNK
+241 HGEADLTKKIIVKNK

-272 LTQIVRQIS
+272 LTQIVKQIS

-303 TSEHISGAMQMAA
+303 TSEQISGAMQMAA
-316 DSNAK
+316 DSNVK

-348 NIANLSSSM
+348 NIADLSSSM

-367 VNKMLEQMK
+367 VNKMLDQMK
-376 FIDTSVGSAGNG
+376 FIDTSVDSAGNG
-388 LEALVSSTAEISD
+388 LQALVESAAEISD

-447 TNKSAKHIQSV
+447 TNKSANHIQSV

-465 SVETVNNIKVVQ
+465 SIETVNNIKVVQ
-477 ENVSSGIMLSQET
+477 ENVSSGIVLSQET

-523 VIQQT
+523 VIQHT

-537 ETSAHTEA
+537 ETSANTEA

-568 ELAEELQTVINRFK
+568 QLAEELQTVINRFK
-582 Y
+582 F

>member
-1 MMIQTLEL
+1 M
-9 FFTYYIVQKGN
+9 K
-20 RHMNVKTKLLG
+20 VKTKLLG
-31 IISILVISIFGIGGS
+31 IISILVVSMIGIGGS

-63 KMEFQKEMKHI
+63 KMEFQKEMKQI
-74 QYRLAGL
+74 QYRLTGL
-81 SNDERGFLINGDKE
+81 SNDERGFLITGDKE

-102 KADDILKSLDRIND
+102 KAEDVLKSLDRINV
-116 LIDKENDQS
+116 LIDEEKYQS
-125 NIEDIKSS
+125 NIEDIETS

-139 LNQQVVKAYSSD
+139 LNQQVLTAYSSD

-161 EERTLRKEVVDPAV
+161 EERTLRKDVVDPAV
-175 NKLSDR
+175 DKLTDR
-181 LDQEVEALKGEIRAN
+181 LDQEVEDLKGEIRGN
-196 GEKSQWFI
+196 GKMSQWFI
-204 SIVTGVSIILGIV
+204 IIVTGISAMVGIV

-225 IMVPLRSLN
+225 IMVPLRSMN

-241 HGDADLTKKVIVKNK
+241 HGEADLTKKVIVKNK

-272 LTQIVRQIS
+272 LTQIVKQIS

-303 TSEHISGAMQMAA
+303 TSEQISGAMQMAA
-316 DSNAK
+316 DSNVK
-321 QSSMTEKSAESIT
+321 QSLMTEKSAESIT

-348 NIANLSSSM
+348 NIADLSSSM

-362 IGSKS
+362 TGSKS
-367 VNKMLEQMK
+367 VNKMLDQMK
-376 FIDTSVGSAGNG
+376 FIDTSVDSAGNG
-388 LEALVSSTAEISD
+388 LQALVESTAEISD

-447 TNKSAKHIQSV
+447 TNKSANHIQSV

-465 SVETVNNIKVVQ
+465 SIETVNNIKVVQ
-477 ENVSSGIMLSQET
+477 ENVSSGIVLSQET
-490 TGNFNE
+490 TGNFKE

-523 VIQQT
+523 VIQHT
-528 VHTLAAGTK
+528 VHTLATGTK
-537 ETSAHTEA
+537 ETSANTEA

-568 ELAEELQTVINRFK
+568 KLAEELQTVINRFK

>member
-1 MMIQTLEL
+1 M
-9 FFTYYIVQKGN
+9 K
-20 RHMNVKTKLLG
+20 VKTKLLG
-31 IISILVISIFGIGGS
+31 IISILVISIIGIGGS

-74 QYRLAGL
+74 QYRLTGL
-81 SNDERGFLINGDKE
+81 SNDERGFLITGDKE
-95 YDEGMQE
+95 YDEGMNE
-102 KADDILKSLDRIND
+102 KADDILKSLDRVND
-116 LIDKENDQS
+116 LIDEEKYQS
-125 NIEDIKSS
+125 NIEDIQTS
-133 FTQYRA
+133 FIQYRS
-139 LNQQVVKAYSSD
+139 LNKQVLKTSD
-151 PKKAETIHFG
+151 PKKAKTIHFG

-175 NKLSDR
+175 KKLSDR
-181 LDQEVEALKGEIRAN
+181 LDQEVQDLKDEIRSN
-196 GEKSQWFI
+196 GTMSQWFI
-204 SIVTGVSIILGIV
+204 IIVTGLSVVLGIV

-225 IMVPLRSLN
+225 IMVPLRSMN

-241 HGDADLTKKVIVKNK
+241 HGEADLTKKVIVKNK

-262 AQSFNSFTQS
+262 AQSFNSFTHS
-272 LTQIVRQIS
+272 LTQIVKQIS

-293 LSASAEESKS
+293 LSASAEESKT

-316 DSNAK
+316 DSNVK
-321 QSSMTEKSAESIT
+321 QNSMTEKSAESIT

-348 NIANLSSSM
+348 NIADLSSSM

-367 VNKMLEQMK
+367 VNKMLDQMK
-376 FIDTSVGSAGNG
+376 FIDTSVDSAGNG
-388 LEALVSSTAEISD
+388 LQALVESTAEISD

-447 TNKSAKHIQSV
+447 TNKSANHIQSV

-477 ENVSSGIMLSQET
+477 ENVSSGIALSQET

-523 VIQQT
+523 VIQHT

-537 ETSAHTEA
+537 ETSANTEA
-545 VAKSSQ
+545 VAKASQ

-568 ELAEELQTVINRFK
+568 QLAEELQTVINRFK